1 MQCHIHLTI
10 TKKKNFLLLLSG
22 RLKEGI
28 NTFREK

>member
-10 TKKKNFLLLLSG
+10 TKKTFLLLLSG